1 MLPSLSPTV
10 TKKQQ
15 GHVVENLFV
24 ETDGGVNRVQP
35 NGRLPNS
42 LPQKLPDPVP
52 PIQKSNQNGLEIYQT
67 AEEKAAFL
75 VKETG
80 IDLVLA
86 KEYLALNNW
95 NLEKGRSLKH
105 TNINFNANILQ
116 AAARSIICDNHA
128 KKSWE
133 IS

>member
-15 GHVVENLFV
+15 GHVGENQFVETV
-24 ETDGGVNRVQP
+24 ETDGGANCVQP
-35 NGRLPNS
+35 NCRLPSS
-42 LPQKLPDPVP
+42 LPQKLPHPLP
-52 PIQKSNQNGLEIYQT
+52 PIQKSNKNSLARYQT
-67 AEEKAAFL
+67 TEEKAIFL

-95 NLEKGRSLKH
+95 NLEKGRSSVY
-105 TNINFNANILQ
+105 TNINFITDIFQ
-116 AAARSIICDNHA
+116 AAASSIFCDNHA
-128 KKSWE
+128 KKY
-133 IS
+133 